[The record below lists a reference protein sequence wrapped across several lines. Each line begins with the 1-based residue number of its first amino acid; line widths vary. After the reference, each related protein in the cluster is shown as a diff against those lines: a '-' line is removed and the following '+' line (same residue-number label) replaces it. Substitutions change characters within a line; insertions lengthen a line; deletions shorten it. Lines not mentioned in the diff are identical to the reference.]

1 MSVLCTKGSLR
12 WREEASGTVW
22 KNCSTRGAE
31 GAGEAQKGQ
40 EPSPAASHAAF
51 SLFWM
56 EVQGAFGKR
65 QERRG
70 APRGSRVPMPGVLG
84 GGLLVTN

>member
-1 MSVLCTKGSLR
+1 MARGSLR
-12 WREEASGTVW
+12 YSLEELLYQ
-22 KNCSTRGAE
+22 RG
-31 GAGEAQKGQ
+31 GGGGEAQKGQ